1 MLTNFINRHENLKGN
16 LDYSQK
22 VLLPGDSYQASPIYL
37 KCNRLAVQFYLNGI
51 FSGTGCD

>member
-1 MLTNFINRHENLKGN
+1 MLTNFINRHENLKGS

-51 FSGTGCD
+51 FPGTGCD